1 MKWNKKCQEGNLIM
15 NCIEH
20 RVFETIYHISDIHIR
35 LYHRLN
41 EYKEVFENLCSF
53 LRTRPAGGLIV
64 ITGDILHHKNELSPE
79 CIVFTR
85 DFLVMLAKIFPVA
98 MIAGNHD
105 ALLNNQNRMD
115 SLTAIVGGSS
125 GDTNVFYLKNTGFY
139 RFGNVVFGVSSL
151 LDGQFLPAS
160 DYQEER
166 TPGIRLV
173 GLYHGG
179 VGRFSTNKGF
189 SMEGAPLS
197 RFHGYDM
204 TMLGDIHLFQY
215 LDGETKRIAYS
226 GSLISQNYTET
237 DPNHG
242 VLIWNVASGESHLHR
257 IENPYAY
264 CDAVLDTP
272 YLEFRGKRSLISS
285 ALSLPLPSRGR
296 LSVVLTR
303 TKTADDKEALRSLSA
318 AFPHLSIMERT
329 VCRDMPSMSTTTTP
343 SSPHTD
349 TTDVMDPIEILR
361 SYLET
366 LPEDWD
372 KESLFDVLKESC
384 GGKTSEGGSTWEILR
399 VEFDHMFGYGPGNVL
414 EMKNLPLYETIGIF
428 GDNSAGKSSL
438 VEILVFLL
446 YGQITR
452 YAHGVSVPREVIHFR
467 EKKSRGLVR
476 FGVQGIVYEIEKTM
490 VLQKSGKIRV
500 DEILRRIREDG
511 SVEDL
516 SEEHRRKTDKFI
528 VSQIGTCQE
537 FLFASV
543 FLQQNEE
550 SFRGMSPKDR
560 KEFLNRILD
569 LDRFDAMH
577 QEKNEAWKK
586 TRRELEIVDKELDQ
600 LQSEEVLQERIR
612 TEETT
617 LEEIVREEDHR
628 ITLLE
633 SMEKE
638 RRELHGNRKTLYC
651 TDPIKERQRLSIQ
664 KMSCQEEL
672 EMNRHRWLSVKSCV
686 GEEDPETL
694 LHQQWRE
701 LETLYRQRVGT
712 PEIDP
717 VLRSAMDRMGI
728 LETDSRHESSDVNL
742 NLNVNIENMRTTKEV
757 LMTKLEKDE
766 MVSVSTKK
774 LMSMREKH
782 RAMLDGSP
790 SDDMPA
796 IEARLEA
803 LEDLGWRKKKETL
816 EEKMRLLE
824 STSDRMT
831 RVVDAMCFREE
842 CDACDKNK
850 IVLGDRLSM
859 SEQRRALETER
870 TSFLAEMEP
879 IQKEIATLQVQW
891 SDAKQRLLLRQELDA
906 IEKALSS
913 RTVRQEIADLEA
925 RIKTAERHR
934 EEEEVWRRL
943 DLHRENIERA
953 RFMNQHMDEEIEK
966 IKAHIQKIEDAKACW
981 KKLQEAKIQLDEMD
995 RELALVLQ
1003 CIHDIEHNRLIDR
1016 RFCDMEREE
1025 KRMREAQRQY
1035 QERRVALSIHLQ
1047 TARRELET
1055 RRSKKKVFDRS
1066 QKEASHLQQLLHVTG
1081 RDGFPMFMLSRFL
1094 PFLQEKLNEI
1104 VGPFLGE
1111 RTLVLCSEKKKET
1124 VNIHLYMRSHDA
1136 NTVYMGGMEGFI
1148 VDAALKIVFAR
1159 VSLRPRC
1166 NLFLIDEGI
1175 SVLDKKSMESLD
1187 QFFQFLEQFFPR
1199 VFVISHL
1206 REAQEFVRR
1215 SIHVRK
1221 TDGYSRLLTDRP

>member
-1 MKWNKKCQEGNLIM
+1 
-15 NCIEH
+15 
-20 RVFETIYHISDIHIR
+20 
-35 LYHRLN
+35 
-41 EYKEVFENLCSF
+41 VFENLCLY
-53 LRTRPAGGLIV
+53 LRSRPVGGLIV

-115 SLTAIVGGSS
+115 SLTAIVGG
-125 GDTNVFYLKNTGFY
+125 GGGFTNLFYLKDTGFY
-139 RFGNVVFGVSSL
+139 QFGNVVFGVSSL
-151 LDGQFLPAS
+151 LDGRFLPAS
-160 DYQEER
+160 DYQGER
-166 TPGIRLV
+166 TSKTRLI

-215 LDGETKRIAYS
+215 LDGPKKRVAYS

-237 DPNHG
+237 DPDHG
-242 VLIWNVASGESHLHR
+242 VLVWDVASGESHLHR

-272 YLEFRGKRSLISS
+272 HLEFRGKRYLITTASTL
-285 ALSLPLPSRGR
+285 ALPSRGR
-296 LSVVLTR
+296 LSIVLTR
-303 TKTADDKEALRSLSA
+303 TKTADDKEALRALA
-318 AFPHLSIMERT
+318 TAFPHLSIMERS
-329 VCRDMPSMSTTTTP
+329 VCREMPSMTTITAT
-343 SSPHTD
+343 SSSQSE
-349 TTDVMDPIEILR
+349 DVMDPMEILR

-372 KESLFDVLKESC
+372 RQVLFNVLKESC
-384 GGKTSEGGSTWEILR
+384 GKTSEGGSAWEILR

-500 DEILRRIREDG
+500 DEVLRRIREDG

-528 VSQIGTCQE
+528 ISQIGTCQE

-586 TRRELEIVDKELDQ
+586 RKREVEIVDKELDQ
-600 LQSEEVLQERIR
+600 LESDEVLRETIR
-612 TEETT
+612 TEETS
-617 LEEIVREEDHR
+617 LEEIVCEEKSE
-628 ITLLE
+628 IAVLE

-638 RRELHGNRKTLYC
+638 RRELHGNRKTLHC
-651 TDPIKERQRLSIQ
+651 TDPIKERQRLSLQ
-664 KMSCQEEL
+664 KTNCQEEL
-672 EMNRHRWLSVKSCV
+672 EMNRHRWMSIKSCV

-694 LHQQWRE
+694 LHQQWRK
-701 LETLYRQRVGT
+701 LEILYRQRVGT

-717 VLRSAMDRMGI
+717 ALRSAMDRMGI
-728 LETDSRHESSDVNL
+728 LETDSRHESSDL
-742 NLNVNIENMRTTKEV
+742 NVNVNIEDMRSTKES
-757 LMTKLEKDE
+757 LMAKMEKDE

-774 LMSMREKH
+774 LISMREKH
-782 RAMLDGSP
+782 RAALDGSP
-790 SDDMPA
+790 SDDIPA
-796 IEARLEA
+796 IEGRLEA
-803 LEDLGWRKKKETL
+803 LEDLGWRKKKEIL
-816 EEKMRLLE
+816 EEKRRLLE
-824 STSDRMT
+824 STSDQMT
-831 RVVDAMCFREE
+831 RVVDAMCFQEK
-842 CDACDKNK
+842 CDACTKNK
-850 IVLGDRLSM
+850 VVLGDRLSM
-859 SEQRRALETER
+859 SEQRRALEMER
-870 TSFLAEMEP
+870 ASFLMEMEP
-879 IQKEIATLQVQW
+879 IQKEVATLQTQW
-891 SDAKQRLLLRQELDA
+891 SDAKQRLLLRQELEA

-913 RTVRQEIADLEA
+913 RTVRQEIADLDA
-925 RIKTAERHR
+925 RIKTAERYR

-943 DLHRENIERA
+943 DLHRENMERA

-966 IKAHIQKIEDAKACW
+966 IKAHIQKIEEAKACW
-981 KKLQEAKIQLDEMD
+981 KKLQETKIRLEELD
-995 RELALVLQ
+995 REWVLVLRS
-1003 CIHDIEHNRLIDR
+1003 IEDMEHNRVIDLR
-1016 RFCDMEREE
+1016 LYEMERKE
-1025 KRMREAQRQY
+1025 KQMRETQRQH
-1035 QERRVALSIHLQ
+1035 QEKRVALSIHLQ
-1047 TARRELET
+1047 TTRRELET
-1055 RRSKKKVFDRS
+1055 RLSKKKVFDRL
-1066 QKEASHLQQLLHVTG
+1066 QKEAAHLQQLLHVTG

-1124 VNIHLYMRSHDA
+1124 VNIHLYMR
-1136 NTVYMGGMEGFI
+1136 F
-1148 VDAALKIVFAR
+1148 
-1159 VSLRPRC
+1159 VSYPIKKN
-1166 NLFLIDEGI
+1166 NLFYFI
-1175 SVLDKKSMESLD
+1175 K
-1187 QFFQFLEQFFPR
+1187 P
-1199 VFVISHL
+1199 
-1206 REAQEFVRR
+1206 
-1215 SIHVRK
+1215 
-1221 TDGYSRLLTDRP
+1221 